1 MVMDAPS
8 AAMMADRLRALTI
21 ELMLIPGLSGH
32 EDRVR
37 RAITKKL
44 ISLGLTTKTD
54 RLGNL
59 MATLAG
65 DPGLPS
71 VMVFAHM
78 DQLGLIVR
86 KIETNGL
93 IRVERLGG
101 VPERALASQSVLMC
115 VGEGRDVPGLISNK
129 SHHATGPDEKY
140 KVLPYADIAIDAGF
154 STADGVIA
162 AGIDV
167 GTPIVYE
174 PKAMSLADGRIAG
187 TSVDDRAG
195 CAVMIVLA
203 ELLLSE
209 KHKPTTHFVFAV
221 QEEFNLQGAVT
232 AARALA
238 PEIAIQLDLIL
249 ATDTPEMAGRG
260 DVRLGAGPA
269 MSLYRTELF
278 PIRH

>member
-1 MVMDAPS
+1 MDAPS

-187 TSVDDRAG
+187 TSVDDRA
-195 CAVMIVLA
+195 
-203 ELLLSE
+203 
-209 KHKPTTHFVFAV
+209 
-221 QEEFNLQGAVT
+221 
-232 AARALA
+232 A
-238 PEIAIQLDLIL
+238 PL
-249 ATDTPEMAGRG
+249 
-260 DVRLGAGPA
+260 
-269 MSLYRTELF
+269 
-278 PIRH
+278 

>member
-1 MVMDAPS
+1 MDAPS

-115 VGEGRDVPGLISNK
+115 VGEGWDVPGLISNK
-129 SHHATGPDEKY
+129 SHHATGLTKSTRSFPMRT
-140 KVLPYADIAIDAGF
+140 LPSMPAF
-154 STADGVIA
+154 PRPTA
-162 AGIDV
+162 
-167 GTPIVYE
+167 
-174 PKAMSLADGRIAG
+174 L
-187 TSVDDRAG
+187 
-195 CAVMIVLA
+195 
-203 ELLLSE
+203 
-209 KHKPTTHFVFAV
+209 
-221 QEEFNLQGAVT
+221 
-232 AARALA
+232 
-238 PEIAIQLDLIL
+238 
-249 ATDTPEMAGRG
+249 
-260 DVRLGAGPA
+260 
-269 MSLYRTELF
+269 
-278 PIRH
+278 